1 MSVRL
6 RVSLNVASR
15 KYNYLDELSVIKFA
29 RIRNV
34 GSKSMLELISLY
46 PEMENEVG
54 KITTS
59 NIINYERDNR

>member
-6 RVSLNVASR
+6 RACLTNASK

-29 RIRNV
+29 RIRNA
-34 GSKSMLELISLY
+34 GKKSTLELMSLY
-46 PEMENEVG
+46 PEIENEVG

-59 NIINYERDNR
+59 NIINYERNNR